1 MLAISMNL
9 KVFSETPKAEAI
21 QSGEGKNMVPRPH
34 NYQQLVAYRRQYT
47 AYSMEHCRTA
57 VVNGPWRLES

>member
-1 MLAISMNL
+1 MNFE
-9 KVFSETPKAEAI
+9 VFSETPQAEAPH
-21 QSGEGKNMVPRPH
+21 SGEGTKLTPRAH

-57 VVNGPWRLES
+57 VVNGPWRLKG